1 MSSGSKGIP
10 GVSKARTRKKGV
22 ETMTTEL
29 NYLKK
34 VTLILKHEKYY

>member
-1 MSSGSKGIP
+1 MSSGFKGIA

-29 NYLKK
+29 N
-34 VTLILKHEKYY
+34 